1 MGAIHVL
8 TERKR
13 RRRQVC
19 FSRLVDQN
27 LPTKYQ
33 NRYKNSVPLLNR
45 TPDGFTTTSAGQ
57 AILRQC
63 EAMESAAL
71 ALERVAAERDAWF
84 GSGDHDRGACLSGDC
99 TCHRGATSGLAG
111 YDLIRFTGARPPP
124 QVRFS

>member
-71 ALERVAAERDAWF
+71 ALERVAAGRDSLVT
-84 GSGDHDRGACLSGDC
+84 GSVRVTTTEA
-99 TCHRGATSGLAG
+99 LA
-111 YDLIRFTGARPPP
+111 Y
-124 QVRFS
+124 QVIAPAIAALRQGWPAMTL